1 MTTMARDDH
10 LLTASIDD
18 YLLGLAGGLE
28 RAQRQL
34 SQQSMMLQRGE
45 APLVY
50 QIPRLDFE
58 LKLSLELREE
68 DGRQLRFR
76 PARVES
82 KSQTRTAEMASLIRG
97 SFVAVPANGGRPP
110 PVVRTTLRRIG
121 SHQLEY
127 RVAVSSAA
135 GERLP
140 GVDVQFNVDRE
151 LSKTLNPLP
160 NAEFKAGA
168 FDDDTLSFDRASF
181 DVQTELAE
189 GTRFWDGL
197 VTTDGEGIAVGVLD
211 VDQREQGGSLI
222 ATVVDVL
229 EQTETVLFK
238 VD

>member
-34 SQQSMMLQRGE
+34 SQRSLVLQRGE

-76 PARVES
+76 PARVQT
-82 KSQTRTAEMASLIRG
+82 KTQTRTAEVASLIRG

-110 PVVRTTLRRIG
+110 PIVNTSLRRIG
-121 SHQLEY
+121 SRQLEY
-127 RVAVSSAA
+127 TVAVTSAA
-135 GERLP
+135 GERLA

-160 NAEFKAGA
+160 NAEFQAGV
-168 FDDDTLSFDRASF
+168 FDDDALTFDHASF
-181 DVQTELAE
+181 DVQTELAD

-197 VTTDGEGIAVGVLD
+197 VTTDRDGLAVGVLD
-211 VDQREQGGSLI
+211 VDPGEQSGTLI

-229 EQTETVLFK
+229 EQTETILFK